1 MSVFNI
7 LTTVVSVVA
16 IFFKIQL
23 LLFELFVFYFF
34 FFFLPVL
41 HKKRKKEEEKKT
53 VATCS
58 SLDADGTSLVKGP
71 FSLPALLLYHASKEA
86 STHKHTKTAVIILD
100 IQVSSDKL
108 GRHGRFERHVW
119 SIFECGLLF
128 REL

>member
-16 IFFKIQL
+16 IFFKIQF

-34 FFFLPVL
+34 FFYLSYI
-41 HKKRKKEEEKKT
+41 KKEKKKKKKKT

-108 GRHGRFERHVW
+108 GRHGRFERYVW